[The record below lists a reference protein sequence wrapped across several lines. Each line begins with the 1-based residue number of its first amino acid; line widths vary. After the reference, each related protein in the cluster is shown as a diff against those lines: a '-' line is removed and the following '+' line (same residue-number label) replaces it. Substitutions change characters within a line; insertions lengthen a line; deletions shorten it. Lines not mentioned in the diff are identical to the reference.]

1 MAKGWTQRFDDPIVL
16 PDGSKLRTLREAIAY
31 LGKTVPKS
39 ERDHPAVVLAATVLS
54 EAADGRNFVMLARS
68 AAYRALTRNDPP
80 QTFEP
85 SGKDPHWGKRK
96 LKRDQ

>member
-1 MAKGWTQRFDDPIVL
+1 VL
-16 PDGSKLRTLREAIAY
+16 T
-31 LGKTVPKS
+31 
-39 ERDHPAVVLAATVLS
+39 

-80 QTFEP
+80 RTFAP